1 MSGLNLAATTK
12 EEQDKVAID
21 LVASGV
27 VYKERLAMPVVAE
40 LVVREQPE
48 HLREYFRARLEYLR
62 NSRTRM
68 PRNMPEKR
76 MRLKNSAIPD
86 AFCLSLAGFY
96 ACRVMFFLAGVC
108 DFLPAGDNTLPVPVP
123 VPVPVHSAADI
134 P

>member
-1 MSGLNLAATTK
+1 MSGLNLAARTK

-40 LVVREQPE
+40 LVVREQTE

-96 ACRVMFFLAGVC
+96 ACRVMFFSGRGV
-108 DFLPAGDNTLPVPVP
+108 
-123 VPVPVHSAADI
+123 
-134 P
+134 

>member
-40 LVVREQPE
+40 LVVRELPE

-96 ACRVMFFLAGVC
+96 ACRVMFFSGRGGG
-108 DFLPAGDNTLPVPVP
+108 DFLPAGDNTLPVPV
-123 VPVPVHSAADI
+123 HSAADI

>member
-40 LVVREQPE
+40 FVVREQPE
-48 HLREYFRARLEYLR
+48 HLREYFRARLEYLH

-68 PRNMPEKR
+68 PRNMP
-76 MRLKNSAIPD
+76 
-86 AFCLSLAGFY
+86 
-96 ACRVMFFLAGVC
+96 
-108 DFLPAGDNTLPVPVP
+108 
-123 VPVPVHSAADI
+123 
-134 P
+134 

>member
-68 PRNMPEKR
+68 PQNMPEKR
-76 MRLKNSAIPD
+76 MRLKNSAITD
-86 AFCLSLAGFY
+86 AFCLSLAEFY
-96 ACRVMFFLAGVC
+96 ACRVMFFSGRGV
-108 DFLPAGDNTLPVPVP
+108 
-123 VPVPVHSAADI
+123 
-134 P
+134 

>member
-48 HLREYFRARLEYLR
+48 HLR
-62 NSRTRM
+62 
-68 PRNMPEKR
+68 
-76 MRLKNSAIPD
+76 
-86 AFCLSLAGFY
+86 
-96 ACRVMFFLAGVC
+96 
-108 DFLPAGDNTLPVPVP
+108 
-123 VPVPVHSAADI
+123 
-134 P
+134 

>member
-40 LVVREQPE
+40 LDVREQPE
-48 HLREYFRARLEYLR
+48 HLREYFRARLEYYRQLSAQLPGK
-62 NSRTRM
+62 NA
-68 PRNMPEKR
+68 PEMPEKR

-96 ACRVMFFLAGVC
+96 ACRVMFFSGRGVC
-108 DFLPAGDNTLPVPVP
+108 DFLPAGDNT
-123 VPVPVHSAADI
+123 
-134 P
+134 

>member
-40 LVVREQPE
+40 FVVREQPE
-48 HLREYFRARLEYLR
+48 HLREYFRARLEYLH

-108 DFLPAGDNTLPVPVP
+108 DFLPAGDNTL
-123 VPVPVHSAADI
+123 
-134 P
+134 

>member
-96 ACRVMFFLAGVC
+96 AC
-108 DFLPAGDNTLPVPVP
+108 
-123 VPVPVHSAADI
+123 
-134 P
+134 